1 MVTEKPSKRLLLMVL
16 VRDNRDKTKALA
28 TEMNKNIRFKGKK
41 QGAHK
46 AAAKLSHE

>member
-1 MVTEKPSKRLLLMVL
+1 MVL
-16 VRDNRDKTKALA
+16 VRDNRDKTKAPA